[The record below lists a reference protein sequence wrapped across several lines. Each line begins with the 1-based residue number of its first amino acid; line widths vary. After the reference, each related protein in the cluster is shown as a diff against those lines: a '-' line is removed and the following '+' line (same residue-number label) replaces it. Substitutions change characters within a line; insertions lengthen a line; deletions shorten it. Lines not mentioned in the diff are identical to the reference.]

1 MAISQLL
8 IRVASSNLVG
18 RTSKWYFI
26 IKFSLFL
33 SIVLCWRE
41 IRLDAGKTTEN
52 EFVVL
57 QVFFEMTTQRNGF
70 GENSCAVD
78 EQACVFG
85 SCECNK
91 HSVLKI
97 FMING
102 LNFQIV

>member
-8 IRVASSNLVG
+8 LLVASSNLEG

-26 IKFSLFL
+26 TKFSLLL
-33 SIVLCWRE
+33 SIVLCWMP
-41 IRLDAGKTTEN
+41 GKQMPAKQLEMHL
-52 EFVVL
+52 L
-57 QVFFEMTTQRNGF
+57 QVFFEMTTQRDGF
-70 GENSCAVD
+70 GQNSCAAD
-78 EQACVFG
+78 QQACVFG

-102 LNFQIV
+102 LNFQTV